1 MQWQPMTDVRAYT
14 SAAEIHAEAFARR
27 ERLWGKPVVRN
38 IIANP
43 PQEEERPAAWERADP
58 WLTRT
63 PEQRCSLIREL
74 WTPGCTMQDVANR
87 IEERIGRKMSKSI
100 VQSHVYNYKGQ
111 YLKGVVF
118 NADSGYRGTF
128 NTMRQVNHEGL
139 TSGEYFKAL
148 CASVHMSTDRVVQ
161 ERRDREM
168 SRIRQVAA
176 YLIKK
181 HYPKITLYGVG
192 RIIARDPT
200 TAKTCISRV
209 EKQVEQWALAG
220 ERMAQ

>member
-1 MQWQPMTDVRAYT
+1 MGLIEVKTYT
-14 SAAEIHAEAFARR
+14 SAAEIYADANARR
-27 ERLWGKPVVRN
+27 ARLWGKPVVRN
-38 IIANP
+38 IIVNP
-43 PQEEERPAAWERADP
+43 PKEEEQKDASPRGDP
-58 WLTRT
+58 WLIKT

-74 WTPGCTMQDVANR
+74 WTPGCTMKEVADR
-87 IEERIGRKMSKSI
+87 IEQRLGRKMSKSI
-100 VQSHVYNYKGQ
+100 IQSHVYNYGGK
-111 YLKGVVF
+111 YLDGIIF

-161 ERRDREM
+161 ERRDREL

-200 TAKTCISRV
+200 TAKACISRV
-209 EKQVEQWALAG
+209 EKQVEQWVGGANK
-220 ERMAQ
+220 